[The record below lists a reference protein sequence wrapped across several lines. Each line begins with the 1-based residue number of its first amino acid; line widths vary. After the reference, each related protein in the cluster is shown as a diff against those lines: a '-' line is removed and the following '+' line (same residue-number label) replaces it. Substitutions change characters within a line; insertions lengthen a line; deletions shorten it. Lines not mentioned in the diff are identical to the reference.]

1 MRRWGIVVA
10 AWIVVYVGLV
20 SVFGAVGSQVGRLRP
35 NTQELSQD
43 PYEGVERARP
53 NETGGRITGPNE
65 PPMIVGEPNEI
76 RARVGKFEGLG
87 AALQDV
93 EGKGQ
98 TEERE
103 WTEMELENRVELVRA
118 VRAQMRE
125 ELMLLRTLALEEKAE
140 KTAAAI
146 DGVLLSRQT
155 RFTQAVQKIQEE
167 EARIAAREEQQQRA
181 TTRTGRSV
189 GRRGTQDQM
198 AGQGQSQDDQTT
210 TRSRSTRRRR

>member
-1 MRRWGIVVA
+1 
-10 AWIVVYVGLV
+10 
-20 SVFGAVGSQVGRLRP
+20 
-35 NTQELSQD
+35 
-43 PYEGVERARP
+43 
-53 NETGGRITGPNE
+53 
-65 PPMIVGEPNEI
+65 MIVGEPNEI
-76 RARVGKFEGLG
+76 RARVGKFEGLE

-93 EGKGQ
+93 ESKGQ

-125 ELMLLRTLALEEKAE
+125 ELMLLRRLALEEKAE

-146 DGVLLSRQT
+146 DGLLLSRQT
-155 RFTQAVQKIQEE
+155 RFTQAIQKIQDE

-181 TTRTGRSV
+181 TTRTGRAV

-198 AGQGQSQDDQTT
+198 ATQGQSQDDQTT
-210 TRSRSTRRRR
+210 TRSRTRRRR